1 MEGIRSIRELAVE
14 GKRVFVRVDFN
25 VPLDNDGKVADDTR
39 IVAALP
45 TLRYLLEQGAKVI
58 CASHLGRP
66 KGKRD
71 GKYSL
76 QPVASVLATYFNQPV
91 LFLEDCVG
99 KNVEQTVANLS
110 NHSVVLL
117 ENLRFHAEEEANEEN
132 FSKQLAS
139 LADVYVNDAFGTA
152 HRAHAS
158 TAGMVPL
165 VAEKAVGFL
174 IEKELTF
181 LCQKMDVPERPF
193 CVVLG
198 GAKVSD
204 KIGVIEALLEKADQ
218 ILLGGG
224 MGYTFMVAQG
234 HSVGK
239 SLIEPD
245 FIELAK
251 SLFEKAK
258 KKGVDVRLPIDHVV
272 SNRVDFRSR
281 TLGDLKVLD
290 GEIEEGWIGVDIGP
304 KTIETYT
311 QCIRAAKTVFWNG
324 PMGIFEIEASAK
336 GSQQIAQALAACEG
350 TTIVGGGDCIKAAK
364 QSGCASDITFLSTG
378 GGASLQLL
386 EGKPL
391 PGLEALKGK

>member
-1 MEGIRSIRELAVE
+1 MEGIRSIRELTVE

-25 VPLDNDGKVADDTR
+25 VPLDEKGKVADDMR

-45 TLRYLLEQGAKVI
+45 TLRYLLECGAKVI

-76 QPVASVLATYFNQPV
+76 QPVASVLATHLNQPV
-91 LFLEDCVG
+91 LFLEDCVW

-110 NHSVVLL
+110 KGSIVLL

-132 FSKQLAS
+132 FAKQLAA
-139 LADVYVNDAFGTA
+139 LADVYVNDAFGTV

-158 TAGMVPL
+158 TAGMVPF
-165 VAEKAVGFL
+165 VAEKAAGFL
-174 IEKELTF
+174 VEKELTF
-181 LCQKMDVPERPF
+181 LRQKMDAPERPF

-224 MGYTFMVAQG
+224 MGYTFAAAQG
-234 HSVGK
+234 HAVGK
-239 SLIEPD
+239 SLTEPD
-245 FIELAK
+245 FIEFAK

-258 KKGVDVRLPIDHVV
+258 VKGVDVRLPIDHVASDCV
-272 SNRVDFRSR
+272 RFQSR
-281 TLGDLKVLD
+281 ILGALKVFES
-290 GEIEEGWIGVDIGP
+290 EIEDGWIGVDIGP
-304 KTIETYT
+304 KTIEMYT
-311 QCIRAAKTVFWNG
+311 QCIRSAKTVFWNG
-324 PMGIFEIEASAK
+324 PVGIFEIEASAT
-336 GSQQIAQALAACEG
+336 GSKQIAQALAVCEG
-350 TTIVGGGDCIKAAK
+350 TTIVGGGDCIKAVK